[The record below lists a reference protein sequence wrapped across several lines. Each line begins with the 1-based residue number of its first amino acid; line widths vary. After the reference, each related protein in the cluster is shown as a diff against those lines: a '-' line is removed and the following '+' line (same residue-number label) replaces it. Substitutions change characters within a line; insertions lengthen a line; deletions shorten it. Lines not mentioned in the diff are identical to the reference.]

1 MRKAYLILAILI
13 IAATAPAQLVMRHDG
28 KTDNTLTQVPKYAV
42 RFLDGGGW
50 ISRLDSADWH
60 TRNRCGYYE
69 AVRAVADP
77 GMIITGRAWPDE
89 PTDGVFRE
97 QITAQITQAE
107 HDAAQAEAQEAALQ
121 EIRTAEAEKRAV
133 RLSVEHLVLQD
144 SLTVAQIIDLVDVF
158 AAWEYPIAYPAN
170 SICRHAGTAYRCVQA
185 HTSQADWTPDVVPAL
200 WTPYTPAGVVAPFVQ
215 PTGAHDAY
223 QIGDRVSFDGGIWE
237 STINAN
243 VWSPTA
249 YPAGWTRIGDA

>member
-77 GMIITGRAWPDE
+77 GMVITGRAWPDE

-107 HDAAQAEAQEAALQ
+107 HDAAQAAAEAAVHNS
-121 EIRTAEAEKRAV
+121 EAPGGDLATWSKREKCLLLITFKLAK
-133 RLSVEHLVLQD
+133 EHWPSMTKEQFL
-144 SLTVAQIIDLVDVF
+144 
-158 AAWEYPIAYPAN
+158 N
-170 SICRHAGTAYRCVQA
+170 NVQA
-185 HTSQADWTPDVVPAL
+185 EWDQ
-200 WTPYTPAGVVAPFVQ
+200 VQ
-215 PTGAHDAY
+215 
-223 QIGDRVSFDGGIWE
+223 
-237 STINAN
+237 
-243 VWSPTA
+243 
-249 YPAGWTRIGDA
+249 